1 MSVTAAE
8 QDFVQGPHDGSGET
22 IGVVLL
28 NLGGPER
35 VEDVR
40 PFLYNLFSDRLIIRL
55 GPAFLQRPIA
65 WMIAKRRAPK
75 SQGYYRQ
82 IGGGSPLN
90 AITAD
95 QCRALETS
103 LTAHGPFRV
112 GMVMR
117 YWHPFAAEVLP
128 GLLAQGVSKL
138 VALTLYPHYSI
149 ATTGS
154 SLRDLR
160 DYLARQPKAVEV
172 LEIDAWPDNSAY
184 VDCLV
189 ERIRECLYSKLT
201 NHPLPA
207 GEAAPPPPPVRHQR
221 GLNRALPSPASGG
234 GGDLEVDGIGEVVYS
249 AHSLPVK
256 FIQEG
261 DPYVDHLKRTI
272 AAVEAKTGKQG
283 HLCFQSRSGP
293 VEWLTPS
300 TPETIEKLARQ
311 GCRRIVM
318 VPISFVS
325 DHVETLCEIDIQY
338 RELAA
343 GLGVELIRTRSLNT
357 DPAFIA
363 GLKGLVLSSCQA
375 KGWRLFSAA
384 KNPDV

>member
-1 MSVTAAE
+1 VS
-8 QDFVQGPHDGSGET
+8 DNDRDPVQSPLDKGT

-90 AITAD
+90 TITAE
-95 QCRALETS
+95 QCRALEAS
-103 LTAHGPFRV
+103 LAAQAPFQVR
-112 GMVMR
+112 MVMR
-117 YWHPFAAEVLP
+117 YWHPFASEVLP
-128 GLLAQGVSKL
+128 TMLAQGVRKL

-160 DYLARQPKAVEV
+160 EYLAGQPQPVDL
-172 LEIDAWPDNSAY
+172 LEIDSWPDNEAY
-184 VDCLV
+184 VDCLA
-189 ERIRECLYSKLT
+189 ERINEAFYRTPPKLT
-201 NHPLPA
+201 SPPA
-207 GEAAPPPPPVRHQR
+207 GEAGR
-221 GLNRALPSPASGG
+221 GG
-234 GGDLEVDGIGEVVYS
+234 GGALEACGTGEVVYS

-256 FIQEG
+256 FIDEG

-272 AAVEAKTGKQG
+272 AAIEAKTGKQG

-293 VEWLTPS
+293 VEWLSPS
-300 TPETIEKLARQ
+300 TPETIERLAAQ

-318 VPISFVS
+318 VPLSFVS

-338 RELAA
+338 RDLAK
-343 GLGVELIRTRSLNT
+343 GLGVELVRTRSLNT

-363 GLKGLVLSSCQA
+363 SLKGLVVSSCQA
-375 KGWRLFSAA
+375 KGWL
-384 KNPDV
+384 

>member
-1 MSVTAAE
+1 MSVTVLGKGTM
-8 QDFVQGPHDGSGET
+8 QSRMGGDKET
-22 IGVVLL
+22 IAVVLL

-75 SQGYYRQ
+75 SQGYYRA

-95 QCRALETS
+95 QCHSLERS
-103 LTAHGPFRV
+103 LAEHAPFRV

-128 GLLAQGVSKL
+128 ALLANGVSKV

-160 DYLARQPKAVEV
+160 EYLAAQPKAVEL
-172 LEIDAWPDNSAY
+172 LEIDSWPDEPLY
-184 VDCLV
+184 VDCLA
-189 ERIRECLYSKLT
+189 ERIRE
-201 NHPLPA
+201 
-207 GEAAPPPPPVRHQR
+207 
-221 GLNRALPSPASGG
+221 GLGSG
-234 GGDLEVDGIGEVVYS
+234 LLGEVVYS

-256 FIQEG
+256 FIEEG

-272 AAVEAKTGKQG
+272 AAVEAKTGKPG

-293 VEWLTPS
+293 VEWLAPS
-300 TPETIEKLARQ
+300 TPETIERLAAQ

-338 RELAA
+338 RDLAA

-363 GLKGLVLSSCQA
+363 SLKGLVLSSCQSQ
-375 KGWRLFSAA
+375 GWL
-384 KNPDV
+384 

>member
-1 MSVTAAE
+1 VTVIDD
-8 QDFVQGPHDGSGET
+8 QRET
-22 IGVVLL
+22 IAVVLL

-90 AITAD
+90 AITRD

-103 LTAHGPFRV
+103 LADHAPFRV

-128 GLLAQGVSKL
+128 DLLAHGVRKL

-160 DYLARQPKAVEV
+160 EYLATQPQAVEV
-172 LEIDAWPDNSAY
+172 LEIDSWPDNPAY

-189 ERIRECLYSKLT
+189 ERIREGL
-201 NHPLPA
+201 A
-207 GEAAPPPPPVRHQR
+207 GSCAQGVSTGVGEVAPPPP
-221 GLNRALPSPASGG
+221 LPSPASGRG
-234 GGDLEVDGIGEVVYS
+234 GALDVNGRVEVVYS

-256 FIQEG
+256 FIEEG

-272 AAVEAKTGKQG
+272 AAIEAKTGKQG

-293 VEWLTPS
+293 VEWLAPS
-300 TPETIEKLARQ
+300 TPETIEKLAAQ

-338 RELAA
+338 RELATS
-343 GLGVELIRTRSLNT
+343 LGVELIRTRSLNT

-363 GLKGLVLSSCQA
+363 GLKGLVVSSCQA
-375 KGWRLFSAA
+375 KGWL
-384 KNPDV
+384 

>member
-1 MSVTAAE
+1 MSAMTVSRGSA
-8 QDFVQGPHDGSGET
+8 QSLSDGEA
-22 IGVVLL
+22 ICVLLL

-35 VEDVR
+35 VDDVR

-103 LTAHGPFRV
+103 LAAHAPFRV

-128 GLLAQGVSKL
+128 GLLAQGVSKF

-160 DYLARQPKAVEV
+160 EYLAGQPQAVEV
-172 LEIDAWPDNSAY
+172 LEIDSWPDNPAY
-184 VDCLV
+184 VDCLA
-189 ERIRECLYSKLT
+189 ERITEGLCREL
-201 NHPLPA
+201 PLSTSLD
-207 GEAAPPPPPVRHQR
+207 GVEAAPPPP
-221 GLNRALPSPASGG
+221 LPSPASGG
-234 GGDLEVDGIGEVVYS
+234 GGDLEVDGRGEVVYS

-293 VEWLTPS
+293 VEWLAPS

-338 RELAA
+338 RDLAA
-343 GLGVELIRTRSLNT
+343 SLGVELVRTRSLNT

-375 KGWRLFSAA
+375 KGWL
-384 KNPDV
+384 

>member
-1 MSVTAAE
+1 MPVNSAAR
-8 QDFVQGPHDGSGET
+8 QT

-35 VEDVR
+35 LEDVR

-55 GPAFLQRPIA
+55 GPSFLQRPIA

-95 QCRALETS
+95 QCRALEAG
-103 LTAHGPFRV
+103 LKAHGPYRV

-117 YWHPFAAEVLP
+117 YWHPFAAEVIP
-128 GLLAQGVSKL
+128 GLLAAGVSRL

-160 DYLARQPKAVEV
+160 EYLAAQSKPVEL
-172 LEIDAWPDNSAY
+172 LEIDSWPDNAAY
-184 VDCLV
+184 VDCLAA
-189 ERIRECLYSKLT
+189 RIKDALYSQ
-201 NHPLPA
+201 LPK
-207 GEAAPPPPPVRHQR
+207 P
-221 GLNRALPSPASGG
+221 PSPASGG
-234 GGDLEVDGIGEVVYS
+234 GGDLEADGTGEVVYS

-256 FIQEG
+256 FIDEG

-272 AAVEAKTGKQG
+272 AAIEERTGKRG

-293 VEWLTPS
+293 VEWLSPS

-338 RELAA
+338 RDLAA
-343 GLGVELIRTRSLNT
+343 SLGVELVRTLSLNT

-363 GLKGLVLSSCQA
+363 GLKGLVTSSCQA
-375 KGWRLFSAA
+375 KGWI
-384 KNPDV
+384 

>member
-1 MSVTAAE
+1 VTPVKPE
-8 QDFVQGPHDGSGET
+8 P
-22 IGVVLL
+22 IGVILL

-90 AITAD
+90 AITAG
-95 QCRALETS
+95 QCQALEAD
-103 LTAHGPFRV
+103 LADQGPFRV
-112 GMVMR
+112 RMVMR

-128 GLLAQGVSKL
+128 ALFDQGVRRL

-160 DYLARQPKAVEV
+160 EYLAGTGREVEL
-172 LEIDAWPDNSAY
+172 LEIDSWPDNSDY
-184 VDCLV
+184 V
-189 ERIRECLYSKLT
+189 ECLAGRILECLDSKLP
-201 NHPLPA
+201 NRPSPPPR
-207 GEAAPPPPPVRHQR
+207 GEAGRGGSGSTQR
-221 GLNRALPSPASGG
+221 GELGTDVVRETELGEASEPSQQRVSPSPLPSPGG
-234 GGDLEVDGIGEVVYS
+234 RGGVLEADYTEVVYS

-256 FIQEG
+256 FIDEG
-261 DPYVDHLKRTI
+261 DPYVEHLKRTI
-272 AAVEAKTGKQG
+272 RAIEEKTGKPG

-293 VEWLTPS
+293 VEWLSPS
-300 TPETIEKLARQ
+300 TPEMIERLARQ

-318 VPISFVS
+318 VPVSFVS

-343 GLGVELIRTRSLNT
+343 GLGVELVRTQSLNT

-363 GLKGLVLSSCQA
+363 GLKGLVLSFCRA
-375 KGWRLFSAA
+375 KGWM
-384 KNPDV
+384 

>member
-1 MSVTAAE
+1 MTPGTP
-8 QDFVQGPHDGSGET
+8 QK
-22 IGVVLL
+22 IGVILL

-55 GPAFLQRPIA
+55 GPSFLQRPIA

-90 AITAD
+90 AITAE
-95 QCRALETS
+95 QCRALEAGLST
-103 LTAHGPFRV
+103 HGPFRV

-117 YWHPFAAEVLP
+117 YWHPFASEVIP
-128 GLLAQGVSKL
+128 GLLAAGVNRL

-154 SLRDLR
+154 SLKDLR
-160 DYLARQPKAVEV
+160 DYLASLGKPVE
-172 LEIDAWPDNSAY
+172 LLTIDAWPDNPAY
-184 VDCLV
+184 VDCLA
-189 ERIRECLYSKLT
+189 ERITEALGVGG
-201 NHPLPA
+201 
-207 GEAAPPPPPVRHQR
+207 GEAAPPPPPVQPQR
-221 GLNRALPSPASGG
+221 GLNGAHPSPAGG
-234 GGDLEVDGIGEVVYS
+234 GGMGALEADGTGEVVYS

-256 FIQEG
+256 FIDEG
-261 DPYVDHLKRTI
+261 DPYVEHLKRTI
-272 AAVEAKTGKQG
+272 SAIEAKTGKRG

-293 VEWLTPS
+293 VKWLAPS
-300 TPETIEKLARQ
+300 TPETIEKLASQ

-338 RELAA
+338 RALAA
-343 GLGVELIRTRSLNT
+343 GLGVELVRTRSLNT

-375 KGWRLFSAA
+375 EGWI
-384 KNPDV
+384 

>member
-1 MSVTAAE
+1 MGDRGETMT
-8 QDFVQGPHDGSGET
+8 FTRPET

-35 VEDVR
+35 VQDVR

-65 WMIAKRRAPK
+65 WLIAKRRAPK

-90 AITAD
+90 RITGE
-95 QCRALETS
+95 QCRALEEALAAS
-103 LTAHGPFRV
+103 GPFRV

-117 YWHPFAAEVLP
+117 YWHPFAPEVMP
-128 GLLAQGVSKL
+128 GLLAQGITKL
-138 VALTLYPHYSI
+138 LALTLYPHYSI

-160 DYLARQPKAVEV
+160 EYLATQAKGVEL
-172 LEIDAWPDNSAY
+172 LEIASWPDNESY
-184 VDCLV
+184 VHCLA
-189 ERIRECLYSKLT
+189 ERIMEGV
-201 NHPLPA
+201 A
-207 GEAAPPPPPVRHQR
+207 GGEA
-221 GLNRALPSPASGG
+221 S
-234 GGDLEVDGIGEVVYS
+234 EVVYS

-256 FIQEG
+256 FITEG
-261 DPYVDHLKRTI
+261 DPYVEHLRRTI
-272 AAVEAKTGKQG
+272 SAIEAKTGKQG

-293 VEWLTPS
+293 VEWLAPS
-300 TPETIEKLARQ
+300 TPETLEKLSRQ
-311 GCRRIVM
+311 GCRRVVM

-343 GLGVELIRTRSLNT
+343 SLGIELVRTRSLNT

-363 GLKGLVLSSCQA
+363 SLKGLVLSACQA
-375 KGWRLFSAA
+375 KGWI
-384 KNPDV
+384 

>member
-1 MSVTAAE
+1 MTTL
-8 QDFVQGPHDGSGET
+8 GKET
-22 IGVVLL
+22 IAVVLL

-75 SQGYYRQ
+75 SQGYYRA

-103 LTAHGPFRV
+103 LADHAPFRV

-117 YWHPFAAEVLP
+117 YWHPFAGEVLP
-128 GLLAQGVSKL
+128 ALLANGVSKV
-138 VALTLYPHYSI
+138 VALTLYPHYSV

-154 SLRDLR
+154 SIRDLR
-160 DYLARQPKAVEV
+160 EYLAAQPKAVEV
-172 LEIDAWPDNSAY
+172 LEIDSWPDEPAY
-184 VDCLV
+184 VDCLA
-189 ERIRECLYSKLT
+189 ERIM
-201 NHPLPA
+201 
-207 GEAAPPPPPVRHQR
+207 EALR
-221 GLNRALPSPASGG
+221 G
-234 GGDLEVDGIGEVVYS
+234 GGDSSCSGAEKIVSPSLPDQNQRGVNRVQPSAVGGRGGALEADGRVEVVYS

-256 FIQEG
+256 FVEEG

-272 AAVEAKTGKQG
+272 AALEAKTGKQG

-293 VEWLTPS
+293 VEWLAPS
-300 TPETIEKLARQ
+300 TPETIEKLAAE

-325 DHVETLCEIDIQY
+325 DHVETLCEIDMQY
-338 RELAA
+338 RDLAA

-363 GLKGLVLSSCQA
+363 GLKGLVLSACQG
-375 KGWRLFSAA
+375 KGWL
-384 KNPDV
+384 